1 MPSFLII
8 IDLINRDE
16 FDKKK
21 KEALQIA
28 QFSEDGIT

>member
-16 FDKKK
+16 LDKKK

>member
-8 IDLINRDE
+8 IDIINRDE
-16 FDKKK
+16 LDKKK